1 MKTIYTFLLISTI
14 IQLGAFQFIR
24 IHGYI
29 KLYEIR
35 VESQKHKSLDYIL
48 DGLFLLLNISKL
60 KI

>member
-48 DGLFLLLNISKL
+48 DGLFLLLNS
-60 KI
+60 